1 MGGRCEQT
9 SEQTDE
15 PTIVGFHCRWN
26 QSEQMAAWQAQGEF
40 PCIVKAADLD
50 DSRGLSLVHHKAQL
64 EPAVNKCFSAGAG
77 SVIVEK

>member
-1 MGGRCEQT
+1 MRANER
-9 SEQTDE
+9 TDE
-15 PTIVGFHCRWN
+15 LTIADFYCRWN

-50 DSRGLSLVHHKAQL
+50 DSRGLSLVHHEAQL
-64 EPAVNKCFSAGAG
+64 ESAVDKCFSAGAG